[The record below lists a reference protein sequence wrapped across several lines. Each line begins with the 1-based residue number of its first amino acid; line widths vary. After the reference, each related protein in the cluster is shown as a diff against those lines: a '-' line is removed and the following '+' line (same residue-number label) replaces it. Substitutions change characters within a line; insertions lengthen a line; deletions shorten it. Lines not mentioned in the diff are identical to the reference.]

1 VLLRNA
7 QHHLSRLRKD
17 KPGLAV
23 NIEKDIGET
32 IALLDGFPRS
42 LRIEAQGNFAIGYYH
57 QTQARF
63 ARGDAPAQ
71 DDHADTGE
79 E

>member
-1 VLLRNA
+1 M
-7 QHHLSRLRKD
+7 
-17 KPGLAV
+17 

-42 LRIEAQGNFAIGYYH
+42 LRIESQGNFAIGYYH

-63 ARGDAPAQ
+63 TRNDAPAQ
-71 DDHADTGE
+71 DDHDDIGE